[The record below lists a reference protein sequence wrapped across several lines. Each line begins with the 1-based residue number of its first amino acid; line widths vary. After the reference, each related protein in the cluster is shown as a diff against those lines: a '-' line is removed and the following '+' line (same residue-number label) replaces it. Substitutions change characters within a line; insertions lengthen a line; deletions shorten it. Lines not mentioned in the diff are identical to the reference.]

1 MKIGVYGSAD
11 SSASSEVKRLAREI
25 GKHIARRGHI
35 LVTGACPGL
44 PYQAVL
50 GARELGG
57 RCIGFSPATDLAR
70 HLQRDHYPT
79 QGFSELIFVPKS
91 YVYANDS
98 AICKKYRNVSSVAQI
113 DAAIII
119 RGGTGT
125 MNEFTICY
133 DLGKNIGI
141 LQGSSGITTEAIK
154 VFLKSLD
161 RHTDSRVIYD
171 SDPISLVDRLIE
183 LQGGSG
189 K

>member
-11 SSASSEVKRLAREI
+11 SSAPSEVKRLAREI

-35 LVTGACPGL
+35 VVTGACPGL

-57 RCIGFSPATDLAR
+57 QCIGFSPATNLAK

-79 QGFSELIFVPKS
+79 EGFSELVFVPKS
-91 YVYANDS
+91 YVNDS

-154 VFLKSLD
+154 VLLKSLD
-161 RHTDSRVIYD
+161 RYTDSRVIYD

-183 LQGGSG
+183 LQGGSE

>member
-1 MKIGVYGSAD
+1 MKMGVYGSAD
-11 SSASSEVKRLAREI
+11 SSASSKVKRSAREI

-35 LVTGACPGL
+35 LITGACPGL

-57 RCIGFSPATDLAR
+57 QCIGFSPATNLAR
-70 HLQRDHYPT
+70 HLERDHYPT
-79 QGFSELIFVPKS
+79 EGFSELIFVPKS

-98 AICKKYRNVSSVAQI
+98 AICKKYRNVSSVAQV

-133 DLGKNIGI
+133 DLGKNVGI
-141 LQGSSGITTEAIK
+141 LQGSGGITTQAIK
-154 VFLKSLD
+154 VLLKNLD
-161 RHTDSRVIYD
+161 RHTGSRVIYD
-171 SDPISLVDRLIE
+171 FNPISLIDRLIE
-183 LQGGSG
+183 L
-189 K
+189 